1 MNGGAGTDGR
11 GGGGGGQNQG
21 LPYTGGNGGSG
32 LVIIRYPIYHTKAII
47 TGAGSYSEI
56 GGNRVYTF
64 TGLGSI
70 TF

>member
-11 GGGGGGQNQG
+11 GGGGGGQNNF
-21 LPYTGGNGGSG
+21 PFTGGNGGSG
-32 LVIIRYPIYHTKAII
+32 LVIIRFPSNFAAADT
-47 TGAGSYSEI
+47 TGSYSEI

-64 TGLGSI
+64 TGSGTL